1 MDIAVV
7 GAAARVTLDD
17 EGRCRS
23 ARVVLGAVAPTT
35 IDVEGVGDALIDRAI
50 DEGALEAV
58 ARLSSEQA
66 NPIDDKRG
74 TVDYRRHVAG
84 VLTKRALRIAAER
97 AGLNQ

>member
-1 MDIAVV
+1 MLCA
-7 GAAARVTLDD
+7 
-17 EGRCRS
+17 S
-23 ARVVLGAVAPTT
+23 APATVY
-35 IDVEGVGDALIDRAI
+35 VEGVGDALIDRAI
-50 DEGALEAV
+50 DEETLEAV

-97 AGLNQ
+97 AGLAH